1 MNRLQLRRTTQSG
14 VAPTLAQ
21 MLEGELAINL
31 TDKDVFFSNGI
42 EVVQLNHLKNM
53 KGDASNRVVTDAQ
66 IAAWTGKQD
75 ALGYTPLNK
84 AGDTMGGYLTL
95 SGAPSN
101 SNHAATKSYV
111 DTAVSA
117 LSGVYRAPVQNLT
130 ALAALDSKTN
140 LADKAL
146 ALVEDEGALY
156 RFDAE
161 SVVAANGAT
170 VIAPNDGG
178 NGRWI
183 KVQAATQS
191 HEALTNLLG
200 GAPGDHQHLTTNEKN
215 AITSHYT
222 DSSLHLTS
230 AQNVWLD
237 NITVSSAE
245 VNHLVGVTSDIQ
257 SQLNGK
263 QTALGFAPLDVA
275 GGTMTGPL
283 VLAADP
289 TSGKGAATRDYVDNI
304 VLTAHEYTDTKA
316 SETLTAAQQY
326 TDGKVASVPYDVPF
340 SFAGKPVVGQE
351 VVRMVMA
358 RNCLLPVDLQNSIAV
373 SGVAALNGE
382 QFHMLKNGV
391 EFGTLIFAGGSD
403 QGVFTATSGV
413 TFSRGDVLTFITS
426 EIAGNDPDFQ
436 DLAITFAFS
445 LV

>member
-1 MNRLQLRRTTQSG
+1 MNRLQHRRTTQTG

-53 KGDASNRVVTDAQ
+53 KGDASNRTVTDAQ

-101 SNHAATKSYV
+101 SNHAATKAYV
-111 DTAVSA
+111 DTAVST

-156 RFDAE
+156 RFDSE
-161 SVVAANGAT
+161 SVVAANGT
-170 VIAPNDGG
+170 SVIAPNDGG

-200 GAPGDHQHLTTNEKN
+200 GAPGDHQHLTTAEKN
-215 AITSHYT
+215 AITSHYAN
-222 DSSLHLTS
+222 DSLHLT
-230 AQNVWLD
+230 AGQNLFLD
-237 NITVSSAE
+237 NITVTSAE
-245 VNHLVGVTSDIQ
+245 INHLAGVTSDIQ
-257 SQLNGK
+257 GQLNGK
-263 QTALGFAPLDVA
+263 QAALGYAPLNIA

-283 VLAADP
+283 ILAQDP
-289 TSGKGAATRDYVDNI
+289 TSGKAAATRDYVDNT

-316 SETLTAAQQY
+316 SETLTSAQQY
-326 TDGKVASVPYDVPF
+326 VDGKVASVPYDVPF
-340 SFAGKPVVGQE
+340 SFAGKPAVGQE
-351 VVRMVMA
+351 VLRMVVA
-358 RNCLLPVDLQNSIAV
+358 RNCVLPVDLEHSIAV
-373 SGVAALNGE
+373 SGVAALDGE

-391 EFGTLIFAGGSD
+391 EFGTLIFVAGSN
-403 QGVFTATSGV
+403 QGVFTASSGS
-413 TFSRGDVLTFITS
+413 TFARGDVLTLVTS
-426 EIAGNDPDFQ
+426 DTPGADADFQ

-445 LV
+445 LA